1 MNRILNLSS
10 DKYQT
15 KNKKIALDYIY
26 LYLLNYTQM
35 AVNQRIKE
43 GKGEIFQKSPD
54 VKIIRM
60 VSIFNKLP
68 LNFQDYALEQLEGVL
83 KLRGKK

>member
-1 MNRILNLSS
+1 
-10 DKYQT
+10 
-15 KNKKIALDYIY
+15 
-26 LYLLNYTQM
+26 M

-43 GKGEIFQKSPD
+43 GKGEFFQKSPD